1 MTSGRDDF
9 SVAAADSRGVA
20 AHRRAA
26 AAHLRRFIASARSS
40 TYSRRDTRW
49 SLLVSSVAGLREG
62 APVTIAGQRVG
73 QVKDDRIHPGR
84 CGNAGQTTWCCS
96 CDVAEEVR
104 DQIRRDSR
112 AFMRA
117 QGLLGDKYVDI
128 SAGTAGDAVLGPM
141 DTLVAETAIDIEAF
155 MARGAAVLDSASRMV
170 ADLRQISGSLVRGEG
185 TMGQLLTNDALYARM
200 IAVTSQLQGT
210 LNGVNNPN
218 GTFGRMLRDPALY
231 NRLLGAVAR
240 VDSLGQAV
248 MRGQGTM
255 GKLIGSDD
263 LYRSLFGTASKA
275 DTAIGNLSASINR
288 MTTAGGTIQ
297 KLTTD
302 PQLYDQFLKAVVDL
316 QTMIAEI
323 RANPRK
329 FVPPVQVRVF

>member
-1 MTSGRDDF
+1 MTAGRLTFGPQRIRVVVLIIVGLLLLIYAVYRVGKIFDVF
-9 SVAAADSRGVA
+9 ASRYTLVTTVA
-20 AHRRAA
+20 
-26 AAHLRRFIASARSS
+26 
-40 TYSRRDTRW
+40 
-49 SLLVSSVAGLREG
+49 SVAGLREG
-62 APVTIAGQRVG
+62 APVTLAGQRVG
-73 QVKDDRIHPGR
+73 QVKTIDFIPVERKRGTDNLVVHLDI
-84 CGNAGQTTWCCS
+84 S
-96 CDVAEEVR
+96 EEVR

-112 AFMRA
+112 AYLRA

-128 SAGTAGDAVLGPM
+128 SAGTAGNPVLGAM
-141 DTLVAETAIDIEAF
+141 DTITSEATLDIEAF

-200 IAVTSQLQGT
+200 IGVTSQLQGT
-210 LNGVNNPN
+210 LDGFNNPN
-218 GTFGRMLRDPALY
+218 GTFGRMMRDPALY
-231 NRLLGAVAR
+231 NRMVSTVAR

-248 MRGQGTM
+248 MRGQGTF
-255 GKLIGSDD
+255 GKLIGSDE

-275 DTAIGNLSASINR
+275 DTAIGNLSATINR
-288 MTTAGGTIQ
+288 VTTAGGTIQ

-316 QTMIAEI
+316 QNMIAEI

-329 FVPPVQVRVF
+329 FVPPVQVKVF

>member
-1 MTSGRDDF
+1 MTSGRLTFGPQRIRVVVLIIVGVLLLIYAVYRVGKIFDVF
-9 SVAAADSRGVA
+9 ASRYTLV
-20 AHRRAA
+20 
-26 AAHLRRFIASARSS
+26 
-40 TYSRRDTRW
+40 TM
-49 SLLVSSVAGLREG
+49 VSSVAGLREG
-62 APVTIAGQRVG
+62 APVTLAGQRVG
-73 QVKDDRIHPGR
+73 QVKAIDFIPVERKRGTDNLVVQLDI
-84 CGNAGQTTWCCS
+84 S
-96 CDVAEEVR
+96 EEVR

-112 AFMRA
+112 AYLRA

-128 SAGTAGDAVLGPM
+128 SAGTAGNPVLGAM
-141 DTLVAETAIDIEAF
+141 DTITSEATLDIEAF

-200 IAVTSQLQGT
+200 IGVTSQLQGT
-210 LNGVNNPN
+210 LDGFNNPN
-218 GTFGRMLRDPALY
+218 GTFGRMMRDPALY
-231 NRLLGAVAR
+231 NRMVSTVAR

-248 MRGQGTM
+248 MRGQGTF
-255 GKLIGSDD
+255 GKLIGSDE

-275 DTAIGNLSASINR
+275 DTAIGNLSATINR
-288 MTTAGGTIQ
+288 VTTAGGTLQ

-316 QTMIAEI
+316 QNMIAEI

-329 FVPPVQVRVF
+329 FVPPVQVKVF